1 MNAHDNRSLPVR
13 FATHLHC
20 APYSMSCDL
29 AVVCCTVCCTRRA
42 NQYRLCSTQRALGGT
57 PSSTQRVKHSVPAD
71 LNLLQLCAL
80 TGTVYVYV
88 HYTYTVPVG
97 TWSSVY
103 LQLLGRRACPQRKG
117 RAARAAAQRRRPP
130 YVGSQTDPP
139 CKLTFLSY
147 KLTFLS

>member
-1 MNAHDNRSLPVR
+1 MVSKELCMNAHDNRSLPVR

-103 LQLLGRRACPQRKG
+103 LHSGGGCSACLGLRGLLLLLLAGKH
-117 RAARAAAQRRRPP
+117 
-130 YVGSQTDPP
+130 
-139 CKLTFLSY
+139 
-147 KLTFLS
+147 